1 MRSASKYSILLL
13 IFLFPLTS
21 AFSQKVQ
28 IQIASPRELKGR
40 KAILLTREKGFAAL
54 VHSIKLNSDIFN
66 LEINRDLVPDLYQLH
81 VSQIKG
87 SLLFFLEPGIKITL
101 DTTDLSRSKI
111 VNSKSTQEWKQFEQD
126 IQQPS
131 DKKIEQYTAGEK
143 RARKEKNADS
153 LNYWVD
159 KQALEKEDLVKKSG
173 EFITTHLDSYVSLY
187 LLKINWYAFQGK
199 GVFEQLNS
207 SMAGHKTYTFLK
219 ERNKKLAKTEASE
232 SQHLKALN
240 KVK

>member
-1 MRSASKYSILLL
+1 MRSASKYLILHL
-13 IFLFPLTS
+13 IFLLPTGS
-21 AFSQKVQ
+21 AFSQKLQFQ
-28 IQIASPRELKGR
+28 ISAPRELKGR

-66 LEINRDLVPDLYQLH
+66 LEIDDALVPDLYQLH

-101 DTTDLSRSKI
+101 DTTDVSRSEI
-111 VNSKSTQEWKQFEQD
+111 QNSTSSQEWKQFERD

-131 DKKIEQYTAGEK
+131 DRRISLYSAGEK

-159 KQALEKEDLVKKSG
+159 KQGLEKEALVQKSS
-173 EFITTHLDSYVSLY
+173 EFITSHPDSYVSLY

-199 GVFEQLNS
+199 GLFEQLNNR
-207 SMAGHKTYTFLK
+207 MAGHKTYAFLK
-219 ERNKKLAKTEASE
+219 ERNKKLAEVRE
-232 SQHLKALN
+232 PQLKDLN

>member
-1 MRSASKYSILLL
+1 MKSVSKYSILLL

-21 AFSQKVQ
+21 AFSQKIQ

-54 VHSIKLNSDIFN
+54 VHSIKLNSDVFN
-66 LEINRDLVPDLYQLH
+66 LEIDRDLVPDLYQLH

-111 VNSKSTQEWKQFEQD
+111 VNSKSTQEWKQFEQG

-131 DKKIEQYTAGEK
+131 DRRMEQYAAGEK
-143 RARKEKNADS
+143 RARKTKNADS

-159 KQALEKEDLVKKSG
+159 KQSFEKEDLVKKSG
-173 EFITTHLDSYVSLY
+173 EFIAGNLNSYVSLY

-199 GVFEQLNS
+199 GIFEQLNS
-207 SMAGHKTYTFLK
+207 RMAGHKTYTFLK
-219 ERNKKLAKTEASE
+219 ERNKKLAKAETTEP
-232 SQHLKALN
+232 QHLKAAN

>member
-1 MRSASKYSILLL
+1 MQSAYKYSVLLL

-28 IQIASPRELKGR
+28 IQISSPRELKGR

-54 VHSIKLNSDIFN
+54 VHSIKLNADVFN
-66 LEINRDLVPDLYQLH
+66 LEIAGDLVPDLYQLH

-111 VNSKSTQEWKQFEQD
+111 LNSKSSQEWKQFEHD

-131 DKKIEQYTAGEK
+131 DKRMSQYATGEK

-173 EFITTHLDSYVSLY
+173 EFITSNLDSYVSLY
-187 LLKINWYAFQGK
+187 LLKMNWYAFQGK
-199 GVFEQLNS
+199 GIFEQLNPNL
-207 SMAGHKTYTFLK
+207 AGHKTYTFLK
-219 ERNKKLAKTEASE
+219 ERNKKLAKTETIEPQYMKS
-232 SQHLKALN
+232 SN